1 MKWGKVKVG
10 DCCEVTSS
18 KRIFFSEYVDSGVPF
33 YRSKEIIESS
43 NGQAISEPL
52 FISQEKY
59 DEIKNHFGVPQP
71 GDMLLTSVG
80 TIGVPYIVREKDYF
94 YFKDGNLTWFRNFSD
109 ELNSKYLYFWVKS
122 SEGQSVLNNTTIGS
136 SQKAL
141 TIASLKGLEI
151 PCPPAPVQK
160 RIVEILA
167 GYDDLIEN
175 NQKQIKLLEEEAQ
188 RLYKEWFIDLRFPG
202 HETTPIVN
210 GIPEGWSRKTVEE
223 CLSFHGNG
231 GWGKE
236 TSMGKNEHPGKV
248 IRGTDIEDVKAGR
261 FNDIPLRYHTD
272 NDIKKRTLKIHDLVF
287 ELSNGN
293 INNIGR
299 CLLIDDLVL
308 KNCGENTICA
318 SFCKLLRPVNRLHSL
333 ILYWEIQDM
342 QTSGR
347 MLPLKKHGANGI
359 NNFDFDGFLNH
370 ELLIPD
376 NACMLKPIEAIMAKI
391 SIIQGQ
397 FALLTEAR
405 DRLLP
410 KLMSGEI
417 EV

>member
-1 MKWGKVKVG
+1 MSWIKVKLADVTEYITDG
-10 DCCEVTSS
+10 DHQPAPKSETG
-18 KRIFFSEYVDSGVPF
+18 IFFVKIKDIQNNKVVF
-33 YRSKEIIESS
+33 D
-43 NGQAISEPL
+43 NAL
-52 FISQEKY
+52 F
-59 DEIKNHFGVPQP
+59 VPQQYYDRLP
-71 GDMLLTSVG
+71 QNRKAVNGDTLYTVVGSYGIPAFVNHDIPFCFERNIALLHPNGRV
-80 TIGVPYIVREKDYF
+80 VPQ
-94 YFKDGNLTWFRNFSD
+94 
-109 ELNSKYLYFWVKS
+109 YLYYAVKNPAFY
-122 SEGQSVLNNTTIGS
+122 EYANNIANGS
-136 SQKAL
+136 AQKL
-141 TIASLKGLEI
+141 IPLSKLASMEIVVPPLEI
-151 PCPPAPVQK
+151 QK
-160 RIVEILA
+160 KIVVLLSA
-167 GYDDLIEN
+167 YDDLIEN
-175 NQKQIKLLEEEAQ
+175 NQQQIKLLEEAAQ

-202 HETTPIVN
+202 HESTPIVD
-210 GIPEGWSRKTVEE
+210 GVPEGWSRKTVEE

-333 ILYWEIQDM
+333 ILYWEIQEM

-410 KLMSGEI
+410 KLMNGEI